1 MKIRFNLLQLF
12 SVLGIVLTL
21 GMFFLSHAAA
31 PEALEDNAA
40 LLARADARADTSTF
54 LWLSIGCG
62 SGAVGLYLLALARK
76 NLSYGQ
82 FISGGL
88 IGLVPWTLS
97 HVGNAPPPD
106 RLLGKSPA
114 YVEIYVAAYGEER
127 QGIKKEY
134 GRWGTLLGILVGGIA
149 AVSIVASQQ

>member
-1 MKIRFNLLQLF
+1 MK
-12 SVLGIVLTL
+12 G
-21 GMFFLSHAAA
+21 
-31 PEALEDNAA
+31 D
-40 LLARADARADTSTF
+40 F
-54 LWLSIGCG
+54 LWSSRSVFIG
-62 SGAVGLYLLALARK
+62 SGEEKFILRTVYL
-76 NLSYGQ
+76 
-82 FISGGL
+82 GGL

-134 GRWGTLLGILVGGIA
+134 GRWRTLLGILVGGIA